1 MSGVF
6 ERTNI
11 NLDIELK
18 KKLKKASYL
27 SGKSMAKII
36 NEILSNVIDEYVK
49 SLED

>member
-1 MSGVF
+1 MSEVF

-11 NLDIELK
+11 NLDIKLK

-36 NEILSNVIDEYVK
+36 NELLSLSIDNYLK